1 MAELN
6 KIEFKYAANGIEK
19 TTYKTVNGTEVGH
32 YIIDASNL
40 SFITHKKKFDFMR
53 LSELYTTEDSYV
65 LNNFALS
72 VSGAKSLYQYVLSSR
87 YDDSTNLL
95 QAIRDTSSYFNSRLN
110 KLISGDAQTSVNK
123 VIDTFTELESFL
135 QNISDTSTLTEL
147 LQNIYE
153 YTDSS
158 VRRANQTISD
168 IQSDFSDFQV
178 SNKSA
183 LNTINTNIFN
193 ISTNINS
200 SINRAIN
207 TANSNIAG
215 LDERITTIE
224 LGGGTGGGAG
234 VDVDVLKNYVQ
245 FKDLTDTNV
254 KTSFVDPRTT
264 ESYKLNE
271 ILGAFAEPYITNNN
285 PAVILYDNPVNI
297 ATMDTSAVI
306 GTVFNRPTI
315 TFSGAIKLNNHSDV
329 TPIIEQGTLTAT
341 ITYRKLKANRIE
353 TELKTHVVTRDFTL
367 TTASGISSFNEE
379 ITFESMPTLYFG
391 EDEDDNSIVSI
402 TTSLKQLK
410 VTYPSK
416 NINITYG
423 IIKGNNNQN
432 ILISLNTPEVVT
444 IPETVLFLGTNTQ
457 AINFTSFSPAYY
469 IQKENIITNF
479 TQRTG
484 TIFDPAYPVEVTR
497 EGDYYYYVLVP
508 SKLTYEN
515 LKILYKGTEFG
526 IASTY
531 KLIPTEFTLAPIFVA
546 GIKRN
551 MTLYVAVNEQNKP
564 VKLQIANG
572 GSVKIIL

>member
-153 YTDSS
+153 YADSS
-158 VRRANQTISD
+158 VRRANQSISGL
-168 IQSDFSDFQV
+168 QSDFSEFLV
-178 SNKSA
+178 TNESA

-207 TANSNIAG
+207 TANTNIAG

-224 LGGGTGGGAG
+224 LGGGSGGGG

-245 FKDLTDTNV
+245 FKDLKDTNV
-254 KTSFVDPRTT
+254 KTSYIDPGSSEIYT
-264 ESYKLNE
+264 LNE
-271 ILGAFAEPYITNNN
+271 ILGAFAEPYITNNT
-285 PAVILYDNPVNI
+285 PAAILYDNPVNI

-315 TFSGAIKLNNHSDV
+315 TFSGAIKLNGHSDV
-329 TPIIEQGTLTAT
+329 TPVIEQGTLTVT
-341 ITYRKLKANRIE
+341 VTYRKLKSNRIE
-353 TELKTHVVTRDFTL
+353 TELRTYVVTRNFNL
-367 TTASGISSFNEE
+367 TTANGISSFDEE
-379 ITFESMPTLYFG
+379 ITFEGMPSLYFG

-402 TTSLKQLK
+402 ETSLKQLK
-410 VTYPSK
+410 ATYPSK
-416 NINITYG
+416 NINVTYG
-423 IIKGNNNQN
+423 VIKGNNNQY
-432 ILISLNTPEVVT
+432 ILYSLDTPTTET
-444 IPETVLFLGTNTQ
+444 IPETILFLGTNAQ
-457 AINFTSFSPAYY
+457 AINYTSFSPAYY
-469 IQKENIITNF
+469 IQKESIITNF

-484 TIFDPAYPVEVTR
+484 TVFDPTYPVEVTR
-497 EGDYYYYVLVP
+497 EGDFYYYVLVP
-508 SKLTYEN
+508 SKLTYDN

-526 IASTY
+526 VASTY
-531 KLIPTEFTLAPIFVA
+531 RLIPTEFTLAPIFA
-546 GIKRN
+546 TGIKRN

-564 VKLQIANG
+564 VKLQTANG
-572 GSVKIIL
+572 GTVKIIL

>member
-19 TTYKTVNGTEVGH
+19 TTYRTVNGTEVGH

-53 LSELYTTEDSYV
+53 LSELYTTDDSYV

-72 VSGAKSLYQYVLSSR
+72 VNGAKSLYQYVLTSR

-95 QAIRDTSSYFNSRLN
+95 QAISDASSYFNSRLN

-158 VRRANQTISD
+158 VRRANQAISGL
-168 IQSDFSDFQV
+168 QSDFSDFQV
-178 SNKSA
+178 ANESA

-207 TANSNIAG
+207 TANTNIAG

-224 LGGGTGGGAG
+224 LGGGSGGGG
-234 VDVDVLKNYVQ
+234 VDVDVLRNYVQ

-254 KTSFVDPRTT
+254 KTSYVDPRTT
-264 ESYKLNE
+264 EIYKLNE
-271 ILGAFAEPYITNNN
+271 ILGAFAEPFITNNE
-285 PAVILYDNPVNI
+285 PAAILYDNPVTI

-306 GTVFNRPTI
+306 GTVFNRPII
-315 TFSGAIKLNNHSDV
+315 TFSGAVKLNGQSDV
-329 TPIIEQGTLTAT
+329 TPIIDQGTLTVT
-341 ITYRKLKANRIE
+341 VTYRKLKSNRLE
-353 TELKTHVVTRDFTL
+353 TELKTYVITRNFNL
-367 TTASGISSFNEE
+367 TSANGISSFDEE
-379 ITFESMPTLYFG
+379 ITFEGMPSLYFG

-402 TTSLKQLK
+402 ETSLKQLK
-410 VTYPSK
+410 ATYPSK
-416 NINITYG
+416 NINVTYG
-423 IIKGNNNQN
+423 VIKGNNDQN
-432 ILISLNTPEVVT
+432 ILFSLDTPTTET
-444 IPETVLFLGTNTQ
+444 IPETILYLGTNTQ
-457 AINFTSFSPAYY
+457 SINYTSFSPAYY
-469 IQKENIITNF
+469 IQKENVITNF

-484 TIFDPAYPVEVTR
+484 TVFDPAYPVEVTR
-497 EGDYYYYVLVP
+497 EGDFYYYVLAP
-508 SKLTYEN
+508 NKLTYET
-515 LKILYKGTEFG
+515 LKLIYKGTEFG
-526 IASTY
+526 ISSTY
-531 KLIPTEFTLAPIFVA
+531 NLIPTEFTLAPIFA
-546 GIKRN
+546 TGIKRN

-564 VKLQIANG
+564 VKLQTANG
-572 GSVKIIL
+572 GTVKIIL